1 MVARQ
6 TGGALAGWGWSDTKT
21 AGLLPFRPMPASVII
36 MDLPLGDIRVI
47 DLTIARAGP
56 TCVRQLADWGADVI
70 RVEPPG
76 ARDGLTGD
84 RHGSDFQQ
92 LHRNKRSL
100 TLNLKSAAGRDV
112 LMRLVD
118 TADVL
123 VENMRP
129 PVKERL
135 GFGFEAVHE
144 RNPRLVYGSISGFG
158 QDGPYGD
165 RGGVDQ
171 IAQGMGGLMSVTGL
185 PGTEPTRVGIPVS
198 DLAAGLYL
206 AIGVLVA
213 LHDRERTGTGRWVRT
228 SLLESMIAMMDF
240 QAARWTID
248 HEVPGQAGNHHPM
261 SVPMGCFATADGYVN
276 VGAAGGRLLHAFCS
290 VIGLPRLPE
299 DPRFDSYD
307 TRSANREELNAL
319 IAERLRAHET
329 SYWVGALN
337 AAGVPCGPVYR
348 MDEVFADPQVRHL
361 EMTQAVRHPVL
372 GRQDIVRHPVRMTG
386 TAAGT
391 ARTPSPERGDHADE
405 VLTSLGYS
413 PAEVAGLRAS
423 GVI

>member
-1 MVARQ
+1 
-6 TGGALAGWGWSDTKT
+6 
-21 AGLLPFRPMPASVII
+21 

-76 ARDGLTGD
+76 PSAGDQAGRDALGGS
-84 RHGSDFQQ
+84 RHDSDFQH

-100 TLNLKSAAGRDV
+100 CLNLKSPAGREV

-123 VENMRP
+123 IENMRP

-135 GFGFEAVHE
+135 GFDFATIHA
-144 RNPRLVYGSISGFG
+144 RNPRLVYGSLSGFG

-171 IAQGMGGLMSVTGL
+171 IAQGMGGLMSVTGM

-213 LHDRERTGTGRWVRT
+213 LHERDRTGTGRWVQT

-240 QAARWTID
+240 QAVRWTID
-248 HEVPGQAGNHHPM
+248 GQIPGQAGNHHPM
-261 SVPMGCFATADGYVN
+261 GVPMGCFATADGYVN
-276 VGAAGGRLLHAFCS
+276 VGAAAGRLLRAFCS
-290 VIGLPRLPE
+290 VIGLDWLPD
-299 DPRFDSYD
+299 DPRFDSLEK
-307 TRSANREELNAL
+307 RSANRAELNAL
-319 IAERLRAHET
+319 VAGRLLTRTTAD
-329 SYWVGALN
+329 WVAALN
-337 AAGVPCGPVYR
+337 EAGVPCGPVYR
-348 MDEVFADPQVRHL
+348 MDEVFADPQVEHL
-361 EMTQAVRHPVL
+361 AMTQTVRHPVL
-372 GRQDIVRHPVRMTG
+372 GPLAIVRNAVRIVGGPDTV
-386 TAAGT
+386 
-391 ARTPSPERGDHADE
+391 RTPSPDRGDDTDE
-405 VLTSLGYS
+405 VLAGLGYS
-413 PAEVAGLRAS
+413 PAQIDRLRVQA
-423 GVI
+423 VI